1 MHKVYKCDYLNG
13 GNMKKVIFGS
23 ALFIGGT
30 MLMLIASFQTGVSII
45 TLQERPFFLWSGI
58 VISCIGL
65 FLGVWGVF
73 LKDNSEK

>member
-1 MHKVYKCDYLNG
+1 
-13 GNMKKVIFGS
+13 MKKVIFGS

-30 MLMLIASFQTGVSII
+30 TLILIASFQTGASMI

-73 LKDNSEK
+73 FEDNSEK